1 MNFQNK
7 VAVITGSTAGIG
19 EAVAEQLHKYGA
31 KVVIVSRSSAQAK
44 QKAKRLT
51 SQGPQALGIGC
62 DVSQPEQV
70 QKMIAQVIQQFGRL
84 DYAVNNAGLTGE
96 HGKNITEQTV
106 ENWDKVIATSLSG
119 VFYCLKYEIPE
130 MMKFGG
136 SIVNLSAVNGLVG
149 IPGLAPYTVAKHGII
164 GLTQTAAL
172 EFASQDIRINAV
184 APGYVQ
190 TPRMTEFPEN
200 IVRSFA
206 NSHPMKRMATMQE
219 IAVFIL
225 FLLSDKSAFCTGG
238 VYPIDGG
245 YLAE

>member
-84 DYAVNNAGLTGE
+84 DYAVNNAGL
-96 HGKNITEQTV
+96 
-106 ENWDKVIATSLSG
+106 
-119 VFYCLKYEIPE
+119 
-130 MMKFGG
+130 
-136 SIVNLSAVNGLVG
+136 
-149 IPGLAPYTVAKHGII
+149 
-164 GLTQTAAL
+164 
-172 EFASQDIRINAV
+172 
-184 APGYVQ
+184 
-190 TPRMTEFPEN
+190 
-200 IVRSFA
+200 
-206 NSHPMKRMATMQE
+206 NSCA
-219 IAVFIL
+219 
-225 FLLSDKSAFCTGG
+225 
-238 VYPIDGG
+238 
-245 YLAE
+245 